1 MNDNRPSD
9 VVKDNLSRMIHI
21 REAISAATK
30 SNNYN
35 SEKISEKEKK
45 KLPEVSRRIEKAIE
59 IGELLESIVGNSPYR
74 TYNIFADS
82 YSLICSNLI
91 QRIGEIDKG
100 ERPSKYK
107 SLELLLSDS
116 IEDAKKYKA
125 ILNKWIVNRQ
135 LNLFISLYE
144 EDVDRLNRLI
154 DFYNNQ
160 FVKWKNYPGDEL
172 VFKPFPDSVAH
183 YASQLFCDIKKEILT
198 RTELTD
204 EIGAIAKYVADND
217 RFSTCELQCK
227 FHKGHGFI
235 MALVL
240 HWENLGIIGGPTGNR
255 PRKLLMK
262 SYDDIIT
269 TIQNHNN
276 EIREIIEP
284 DN

>member
-9 VVKDNLSRMIHI
+9 VVKDNLSRMIHM

-45 KLPEVSRRIEKAIE
+45 KLPEVNRRIEKAIK

-82 YSLICSNLI
+82 YSLICLNLI
-91 QRIGEIDKG
+91 QRIDEIDKDKP
-100 ERPSKYK
+100 PSEYK
-107 SLELLLSDS
+107 SLEQPLSDS

-135 LNLFISLYE
+135 LNSFIGLYK

-154 DFYNNQ
+154 DFYDNQ
-160 FVKWKNYPGDEL
+160 FAKWKNYPGDEL
-172 VFKPFPDSVAH
+172 VFKPFPDSVSH
-183 YASQLFCDIKKEILT
+183 YANQLFCDIKEEILT
-198 RTELTD
+198 RTKLTD
-204 EIGAIAKYVADND
+204 EIKAIAKYVADNG

-235 MALVL
+235 SALAFR
-240 HWENLGIIGGPTGNR
+240 WENLGIIGGPTGNC